1 MTFDDNGGSLV
12 MSGGEQRRIEIQDKN
27 QQRSAPEL
35 RAEGPLGA
43 VSTGA
48 GEEAHK
54 LQQNPG
60 E

>member
-1 MTFDDNGGSLV
+1 